1 MRLILIASLLLPLAA
16 QDDHD
21 DRNAISPTAIEAGRH
36 LFLEA
41 CSACHGQ
48 NGAGGHG
55 PSLIDGQQVRQLS
68 DAQLQQS
75 IQKGVPGTD
84 MPASPL
90 PEPQV
95 RQLVAFVRSL
105 GEPAIRM
112 GVSGDANA
120 GQAVFFGKGQCS
132 HCHAIRGRGGFI
144 GPDLT
149 DAGAT
154 HTAAQLRESVLE
166 PSKRVAEGFHGVDL
180 TTGSGEHISGILK
193 NHDNY
198 SVQVLDETGKLHLL
212 VHSDI
217 ARIELS
223 SRSLMPANYAERL
236 TGSEIQD
243 VLAFLSQQAI
253 RPPRKAK

>member
-1 MRLILIASLLLPLAA
+1 VILIASLLLPWAA
-16 QDDHD
+16 QDDHSD
-21 DRNAISPTAIEAGRH
+21 DNRNAISPTAIEAGRH

-68 DAQLQQS
+68 DAQLLQS
-75 IQKGVPGTD
+75 IQKGIPGTD

-90 PEPQV
+90 PEPQI
-95 RQLVAFVRSL
+95 RQVVAFVRSL
-105 GEPAIRM
+105 GEPAIRT
-112 GVSGDANA
+112 GVAGDANA
-120 GQAVFFGKGQCS
+120 GREVFFGKGECS

-144 GPDLT
+144 APDLT

-166 PSKRVAEGFHGVDL
+166 PNKRVAEGFHGVDL
-180 TTGSGEHISGILK
+180 ITRGGEHISGIVK
-193 NHDNY
+193 NRDNY
-198 SVQVLDETGKLHLL
+198 SVQVLDEAGQLHLL
-212 VHSDI
+212 ARSDI
-217 ARIELS
+217 AKIDLS

-236 TGSEIQD
+236 TAAEIQD
-243 VLAFLSQQAI
+243 VLAFLSQQTI
-253 RPPRKAK
+253 RPQRKTK